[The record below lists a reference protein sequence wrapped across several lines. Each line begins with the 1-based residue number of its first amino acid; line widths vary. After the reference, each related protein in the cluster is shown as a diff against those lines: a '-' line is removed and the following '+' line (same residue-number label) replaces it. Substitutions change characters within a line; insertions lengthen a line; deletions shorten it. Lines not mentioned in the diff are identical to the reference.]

1 MSGLSPACRQCEDE
15 KLAAVAA
22 ATGLNESAEI
32 AAGIRSLSGSARAGA
47 SGVSPIARLKEAR
60 SRSSS
65 VSEVATGHNPFAKS
79 AASRRLSVPNGAGGS
94 GAGGSGAGGSGAG
107 GSDAGGSGAGDSG
120 AGGSGAGGTNG
131 GRGGKRSRKHRSR
144 KHRSRKHRS
153 RKHSTSK

>member
-22 ATGLNESAEI
+22 ATGLNENAEI

-94 GAGGSGAGGSGAG
+94 GAGGSDAG
-107 GSDAGGSGAGDSG
+107 GSDAGGSGAG
-120 AGGSGAGGTNG
+120 GSDAGGTNG

>member
-65 VSEVATGHNPFAKS
+65 LSEVATGHNPFAKS

-107 GSDAGGSGAGDSG
+107 GSDAGGSGAG
-120 AGGSGAGGTNG
+120 GTNG

>member
-65 VSEVATGHNPFAKS
+65 LSEVATGHNPFAKS

-107 GSDAGGSGAGDSG
+107 GSDAGGSGAG
-120 AGGSGAGGTNG
+120 GSGAGGTNG

-144 KHRSRKHRS
+144 KHRSRKH
-153 RKHSTSK
+153 STSK

>member
-1 MSGLSPACRQCEDE
+1 M
-15 KLAAVAA
+15 
-22 ATGLNESAEI
+22 
-32 AAGIRSLSGSARAGA
+32 
-47 SGVSPIARLKEAR
+47 SPITRLKEAR

-65 VSEVATGHNPFAKS
+65 LSEVATGHNPFAKS

-94 GAGGSGAGGSGAG
+94 DAGGSGAG
-107 GSDAGGSGAGDSG
+107 GSD
-120 AGGSGAGGTNG
+120 AGGTNG

>member
-22 ATGLNESAEI
+22 ASGLNESAEI

-94 GAGGSGAGGSGAG
+94 GAGGSDAG
-107 GSDAGGSGAGDSG
+107 GSDAGGSGAG
-120 AGGSGAGGTNG
+120 GSDAGGTNG

>member
-22 ATGLNESAEI
+22 ASGLNESAEI

-47 SGVSPIARLKEAR
+47 SGVSPITRLKEAR

-65 VSEVATGHNPFAKS
+65 LSEVATGHNPFAKS

-94 GAGGSGAGGSGAG
+94 GAGGSDAG
-107 GSDAGGSGAGDSG
+107 GSDAGGSGAG
-120 AGGSGAGGTNG
+120 GSDAGGTNG

>member
-1 MSGLSPACRQCEDE
+1 MSGLSPACRQCEEE
-15 KLAAVAA
+15 KRVAAAA
-22 ATGLNESAEI
+22 ATGLNENAEI

-94 GAGGSGAGGSGAG
+94 GAGGS
-107 GSDAGGSGAGDSG
+107 DAGGSGAGD
-120 AGGSGAGGTNG
+120 SGAGGTNG

>member
-22 ATGLNESAEI
+22 ATGLNENAEI

-47 SGVSPIARLKEAR
+47 SGVSPITRLKEAR

-65 VSEVATGHNPFAKS
+65 LSEVATGHNPFAKS

-94 GAGGSGAGGSGAG
+94 DAGGSGAG
-107 GSDAGGSGAGDSG
+107 GSD
-120 AGGSGAGGTNG
+120 AGGTNG